1 MLTAV
6 KDQSKPSNG
15 GKGFEV
21 NVLGD
26 TMRLGSPSATNK
38 MQNDPAMQDTV
49 LEMKRQIDALLSTVG
64 VSIE

>member
-6 KDQSKPSNG
+6 KDQSKPCNG

-26 TMRLGSPSATNK
+26 TMRLGSPTAANK
-38 MQNDPAMQDTV
+38 MQSDPEMHETV
-49 LEMKRQIDALLSTVG
+49 LEMKRQIDALLGTVG